1 MILDEYV
8 KVKNALRKVHQVI
21 VSADVRSLGVF
32 LAYTS
37 CDGVLAEEGRPDV
50 ATDIN
55 ELVSKLRS
63 SYNIRTL
70 KNHPLVRAYRDI
82 MWRLGID
89 PTKVRPSSEALVR
102 RVLRGH
108 PFPSINSVVD
118 SCNMASAESLV
129 PISIFDHDLV
139 KEPLTSRRAR
149 KGEIFVDFG
158 GRERKLR
165 GNEVVLSDANG
176 NILHLYPYRDS
187 AIAAIRTNRT
197 NCVDIVAYGAPGV
210 PKATVLEAVRRVCA
224 YLLRYYPNAFCS
236 NPSLAL

>member
-1 MILDEYV
+1 M
-8 KVKNALRKVHQVI
+8 RKVHQAI
-21 VSADVRSLGVF
+21 ISADVRSLGIF
-32 LAYTS
+32 LAYAS
-37 CDGVLAEEGRPDV
+37 CDGVFAEERRPDI

-63 SYNIRTL
+63 SYDIQTL

-89 PTKVRPSSEALVR
+89 PTKVRPSSEALIR
-102 RVLRGH
+102 RVLRGR

-118 SCNMASAESLV
+118 SCNMASAESIV

-139 KEPLTSRRAR
+139 KEPLTLRRAR
-149 KGEIFVDFG
+149 RGEVFVDFG
-158 GRERKLR
+158 GRERKLSGR
-165 GNEVVLSDANG
+165 EVVLSDANG

-187 AIAAIRTNRT
+187 AIAAIRTGKT

-210 PKATVLEAVRRVCA
+210 PKTTVLEAVRKVCT
-224 YLLRYYPNAFCS
+224 YLLKYYPNASCS
-236 NPSLAL
+236 QPSLAH